1 MNVSKENKVFDKV
14 VITLGSQQEV
24 DILWDFVE
32 DYYQKYEIG
41 SMERDFLIELSKGFS
56 SL

>member
-14 VITLGSQQEV
+14 VITLDSQQEV
-24 DILWDFVE
+24 DILWDFIE
-32 DYYQKYEIG
+32 EYYHQYEVG
-41 SMERDFLIELSKGFS
+41 SLERDFLIELSKGFS